1 MKFTVILEPEADGG
15 YSAICP
21 AIPGCVSQG
30 ASLEEAL
37 TNIREAIRLC
47 LDVRREDGLSQP
59 VETPEIIAR
68 EIQQCLEDRAQE
80 GLPLTIETREVDVE
94 AEVAV

>member
-15 YSAICP
+15 YSVVCP

-30 ASLEEAL
+30 DSLDEAL
-37 TNIREAIRLC
+37 ANIREAILGC
-47 LDVRREDGLSQP
+47 LHVGKEEAIPLP
-59 VETPEIIAR
+59 EETPELIAEEVR
-68 EIQQCLEDRAQE
+68 ACLQDRAEE
-80 GLPLTIETREVDVE
+80 GLPLTIETREVEVE